1 MTANTDVTIDAKR
14 TFTWSMMVKP
24 MMVMTFAVVGIC
36 ALAAEHVH
44 QNRSNSLPIVGPFLV
59 WRPNGIIAH
68 LLRPNGNIEVG
79 DLIQACPPI
88 DTAREALDR
97 RYVEPGDCPGGVAP
111 FLKLV
116 AATAGDVV
124 TTTPAAVLVNG
135 HRLPQSAQIMRDSAG
150 RVVLTRPLGTYVL
163 LPNQIWLYG
172 TSIRSLD
179 SRKFGPVAID
189 AVRFFAWAPFVSEPF
204 PDLPAITGRQMP

>member
-1 MTANTDVTIDAKR
+1 
-14 TFTWSMMVKP
+14 
-24 MMVMTFAVVGIC
+24 
-36 ALAAEHVH
+36 
-44 QNRSNSLPIVGPFLV
+44 
-59 WRPNGIIAH
+59 
-68 LLRPNGNIEVG
+68 
-79 DLIQACPPI
+79 
-88 DTAREALDR
+88 
-97 RYVEPGDCPGGVAP
+97 
-111 FLKLV
+111 
-116 AATAGDVV
+116 
-124 TTTPAAVLVNG
+124 
-135 HRLPQSAQIMRDSAG
+135 MRDSAG